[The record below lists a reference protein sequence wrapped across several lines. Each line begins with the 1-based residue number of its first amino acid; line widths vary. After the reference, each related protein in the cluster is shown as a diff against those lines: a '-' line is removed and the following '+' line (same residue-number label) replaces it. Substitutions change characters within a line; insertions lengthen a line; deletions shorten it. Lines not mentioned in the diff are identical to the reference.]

1 MKLNCSSNKMKIII
15 TLLNIMIL
23 LLLPEK
29 NNLNA
34 QTSFF
39 WQHPLPTGNQ
49 LEAIKFINQ
58 QTGIA
63 VGAAGTIM
71 KTSNGG
77 LNWSVQP
84 SPIYAYLWDVTYVDI
99 NTWII
104 VGVDVSSGNNGIIL
118 RSTDAGNTWV
128 IVQNQS
134 GANYKGVDFPSPNAG
149 YVVGAGTIHKST
161 DQGATWVLQPTGVG
175 NFYTVD
181 FYDDLFGAAAGIN
194 SLRTTTNG
202 GLNWIAQ
209 NGVIE
214 NPLNLVAGISQVD
227 PFTVVGAVDA
237 GASDYIIKTSNGGTN
252 WSNYHNFYTQ
262 NGEILRDMEMTNSTG
277 FIVSNNGRILKS
289 TTGGLSWN
297 VDTTFML
304 PNSRGLL
311 FQSVD
316 LLDENT
322 LYLAGAGGAV
332 LRSVNSGLNWNYL
345 TGYQNDLTGIQFIN
359 DNTGYATGESGVF
372 FKTTNSGS
380 HWIENQTGFI
390 RNLNSLY
397 FTDVN
402 TGYAAGDSG
411 IVIRTTNGGTN
422 WISQLSGTDKN
433 LLSIVF
439 VNSNTGY
446 TTGGEANNG
455 QGVILKTTNAG
466 QNWVTQ
472 LSGSSMNFTSLF
484 FHNPDTGFA
493 VTNSNLYKTSNGG
506 INWSV
511 ISGPEGY
518 DIYFA
523 NSLTGYTTGSNLNVY
538 KSTDG
543 GNNWFVVR
551 AGNNDGYRS
560 IQFFGNFGIA
570 CGNNGNIM
578 KTTDGGVN
586 WVVFA
591 KITENSLRSLYFTN
605 ENTGYFAGY
614 HGTILKTTNGGLS
627 FLHSNNE
634 TIPQRYLI
642 HQNYPNPFNPET
654 KIKFEIPPNSIGK
667 ILNVKLIVY
676 DIQGKEITRLVEEE
690 LSAGV
695 YEVLFDGSKFSSGI
709 YFYRLETEDFSET
722 RKMILAK

>member
-1 MKLNCSSNKMKIII
+1 
-15 TLLNIMIL
+15 MIL
-23 LLLPEK
+23 LLLPGK
-29 NNLNA
+29 NDLRA

-49 LEAIKFINQ
+49 LEAVKFINQ

-71 KTSNGG
+71 KTTNGG
-77 LNWSVQP
+77 VNCEVQP
-84 SPIYAYLWDVTYVDI
+84 SPIYAYLWDVTYVNANI
-99 NTWII
+99 WVIA
-104 VGVDVSSGNNGIIL
+104 GVDVSSGNNGIIL
-118 RSTDAGNTWV
+118 RSTNGGTAWT

-149 YVVGAGTIHKST
+149 YVVGAGTVHKST
-161 DQGATWVLQPTGVG
+161 DQGASWVLQPTGLG

-181 FYDDLFGAAAGIN
+181 FYDDLIGAAAGIN
-194 SLRTTTNG
+194 SLSITTNG
-202 GLNWIAQ
+202 GVNWIAQ
-209 NGVIE
+209 TGVIVF
-214 NPLNLVAGISQVD
+214 PLDLCAGISCTD
-227 PFTVVGAVDA
+227 PQTVVGVVGSAP
-237 GASDYIIKTSNGGTN
+237 SYIIRTTNGGQN
-252 WSNYHNFYTQ
+252 WSNYQNFLNL
-262 NGEILRDMEMTNSTG
+262 NGEIIRDMEMINNTG

-289 TTGGLSWN
+289 TTGGLNWSM
-297 VDTTFML
+297 DTTFML
-304 PNSRGLL
+304 PNPRGLL
-311 FQSVD
+311 FMCVNM
-316 LLDENT
+316 LDESII
-322 LYLAGAGGAV
+322 YLAGAGGAV
-332 LRSVNSGLNWNYL
+332 LKSGNSGLNWNYL

-359 DNTGYATGESGVF
+359 DNTGYAIGESGVF
-372 FKTTNSGS
+372 FKTTNSGNN
-380 HWIENQTGFI
+380 WIESQTGFI

-411 IVIRTTNGGTN
+411 IVIKTINGGSN
-422 WISQLSGTDKN
+422 WIAQLSGTDKN

-439 VNSNTGY
+439 ANSNTGY
-446 TTGGEANNG
+446 ATGGEQNNG

-472 LSGSSMNFTSLF
+472 LSGSSMNFTSLY

-493 VTNSNLYKTSNGG
+493 VTNSNLFKTSNGG
-506 INWSV
+506 INWNA
-511 ISGPEGY
+511 IAGPEGY
-518 DIYFA
+518 DVYFA

-551 AGNNDGYRS
+551 VGNNDGYRS

-605 ENTGYFAGY
+605 ENTGYIAGY

-642 HQNYPNPFNPET
+642 HQNYPNPFNPLT
-654 KIKFEIPPNSIGK
+654 KIKFEVPINQAERVS
-667 ILNVKLIVY
+667 NVKLIVF
-676 DIQGKEITRLVEEE
+676 DMQGKEISKLVDEE
-690 LSAGV
+690 LSPGV
-695 YEVLFDGSKFSSGI
+695 YEISFDGSILSSGV
-709 YFYRLETEDFSET
+709 YFYKIETDNFSET
-722 RKMILAK
+722 KKMILVK